1 MRRVTIARRTRLTTR
16 VRVQEEA
23 RDLKTKL
30 TLTIDRDLIPAA
42 KRHARSVG
50 TSLSS
55 LVEESLREMIGD
67 KKETFATRWRGSL
80 KIVEQDEP
88 RFQALKQKYLK

>member
-1 MRRVTIARRTRLTTR
+1 MRGVIIARCTGLTTR
-16 VRVQEEA
+16 VRVQGEV
-23 RDLKTKL
+23 RDLKDKL

-50 TSLSS
+50 VSLSF
-55 LVEESLREMIGD
+55 LVEESLRKMIGD
-67 KKETFATRWRGSL
+67 QRETFATRWRGSL

>member
-1 MRRVTIARRTRLTTR
+1 M
-16 VRVQEEA
+16 
-23 RDLKTKL
+23 KGKL

-55 LVEESLREMIGD
+55 LVEASLREMIGD
-67 KKETFATRWRGSL
+67 QQETFAARWRGSL
-80 KIVEQDEP
+80 KIVERDEP
-88 RFQALKQKYLK
+88 RFQALKQKYLQ

>member
-1 MRRVTIARRTRLTTR
+1 M
-16 VRVQEEA
+16 
-23 RDLKTKL
+23 KGKL
-30 TLTIDRDLIPAA
+30 TLTIDRDLIPVA

-50 TSLSS
+50 KSLSS

-67 KKETFATRWRGSL
+67 EKETFATRWRGSL
-80 KIVEQDEP
+80 KIVERDEP

>member
-1 MRRVTIARRTRLTTR
+1 M
-16 VRVQEEA
+16 
-23 RDLKTKL
+23 KGKL
-30 TLTIDRDLIPAA
+30 TLTIDQDLIPAA

-50 TSLSS
+50 VSLSS

-67 KKETFATRWRGSL
+67 KRETFAARWRGSL
-80 KIVEQDEP
+80 KIVDRDEP